1 VVKKGSLTLASPQ
14 VVAWVKDVEGA
25 DLNPRTLASWAAKG
39 IAVPS
44 FWPKKKGRYNV
55 RHYTLED
62 LARVRLVVRLRKQ
75 HLSMAKVLS
84 ILAYLDR
91 ELRDALKPKTKS
103 VLIVDGWRGR
113 LTVRRPGRPDV
124 EAPSGQTV
132 LPLADVVKG
141 NEAAARRAVG
151 GT

>member
-14 VVAWVKDVEGA
+14 VVTAVKDLEGE

-62 LARVRLVVRLRKQ
+62 LARVRLVVRLRYKK

-91 ELRDALKPKTKS
+91 ELREALKPKTKD
-103 VLIVDGWRGR
+103 VLIVDGWRGVI
-113 LTVRRPGRPDV
+113 VRRPGRAAL
-124 EAPSGQTV
+124 ELPSGQTV
-132 LPLADVVKG
+132 LPLNDLVEG